1 MGKYIAG
8 ALFCLSAAV
17 LNAAWCL
24 SESICSRS
32 RQQCVQPF
40 LPALGLVFLLNG
52 FALLIQAQKDEAN
65 ESIS

>member
-40 LPALGLVFLLNG
+40 LPAVGLVFLLNG
-52 FALLIQAQKDEAN
+52 FALLIQAEQEEAQ
-65 ESIS
+65 ERIS